1 MPIPDDITSADLDPA
16 IRSQLSSLA
25 KESAETVARHLVAA
39 GQLVDTDPAAAYAH
53 AAAARA
59 YGGRIGVVREAVGLA
74 AYFAGNWMTSLAEL
88 RSYRRMTGS
97 VEHFATE
104 ADCERA
110 MGRPEKAI
118 KMLRA
123 PEVAQLDVDGK
134 AELLI
139 VVAGARRD
147 LGDAEAAVAMLV
159 NEAKS
164 ARPGRPSTVRLW
176 YAYAD
181 MLLAAGRADEARKW
195 FALAS
200 HADEDGETD
209 AAARVLSLDGVEI
222 EEAEFEDDEAED
234 DEAEDDEAEDDETED
249 SDDSDGDDSD
259 EDEDPS
265 DDEDE
270 RDDEDEGDDGEAVV
284 KVSTKDSEVPE
295 ENR

>member
-1 MPIPDDITSADLDPA
+1 VGTAREQKRREEKRVVIPDEITSADLDPA
-16 IRSQLSSLA
+16 IKSQLSSLA

-39 GQLVDTDPAAAYAH
+39 GKLVDTDPAAAYAH

-59 YGGRIGVVREAVGLA
+59 YGGRIGIVREAVGLA
-74 AYFAGNWMTSLAEL
+74 AYFAGNWITALAEL

-97 VEHFATE
+97 VEHFPTE

-123 PEVAQLDVDGK
+123 PEAAQLDVDGK

-147 LGDAEAAVAMLV
+147 LGDAEAAAAMLV
-159 NEAKS
+159 GEAKK

-181 MLLAAGRADEARKW
+181 MLLAAGRSDEARKW
-195 FALAS
+195 FALAA

-209 AAARVLSLDGVEI
+209 AAERVLSIDGIDI
-222 EEAEFEDDEAED
+222 EEAEPEEDEEQDDEP
-234 DEAEDDEAEDDETED
+234 ED
-249 SDDSDGDDSD
+249 SG
-259 EDEDPS
+259 P
-265 DDEDE
+265 
-270 RDDEDEGDDGEAVV
+270 A
-284 KVSTKDSEVPE
+284 DSEPAE
-295 ENR
+295 ETID

>member
-1 MPIPDDITSADLDPA
+1 MTHTSADLDPA

-123 PEVAQLDVDGK
+123 PEVVAQLDVDGK

-209 AAARVLSLDGVEI
+209 DAARGCCPWTASKSKRPNSR
-222 EEAEFEDDEAED
+222 
-234 DEAEDDEAEDDETED
+234 T
-249 SDDSDGDDSD
+249 
-259 EDEDPS
+259 
-265 DDEDE
+265 
-270 RDDEDEGDDGEAVV
+270 
-284 KVSTKDSEVPE
+284 TKLRTTKLRTTKLRTTRPKIAMIRTAMTRTRTKIRATTKTKEMTKTRVMTARRS
-295 ENR
+295 